1 MVYCISLDDEV
12 HIFVLQAVADVHI
25 TEFLRINAMEELEAR
40 PCERSEVSDFAT
52 FAHLEGPAA

>member
-40 PCERSEVSDFAT
+40 PCERSEVSDFAA
-52 FAHLEGPAA
+52 FAHLEGPAS

>member
-1 MVYCISLDDEV
+1 V